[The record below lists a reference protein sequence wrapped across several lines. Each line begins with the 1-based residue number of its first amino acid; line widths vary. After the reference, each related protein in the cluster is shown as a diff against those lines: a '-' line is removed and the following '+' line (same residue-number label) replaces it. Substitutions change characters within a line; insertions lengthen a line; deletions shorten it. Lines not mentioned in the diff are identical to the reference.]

1 MKPAL
6 LLFAFAL
13 ACATA
18 VATDGGLRSNQ
29 VLGKRLEQKEFTED
43 LIGGNTELQMGIT
56 DLHQKKLQE
65 WVNEY
70 NIPLFLRVS
79 DPASVNLV
87 KTEKFAC
94 KSVDIH
100 DKSSNW

>member
-29 VLGKRLEQKEFTED
+29 VLGKIREPED
-43 LIGGNTELQMGIT
+43 LIGENTELQMGIT
-56 DLHQKKLQE
+56 DLHQQKLQK